1 MASGELT
8 PRAPAVDRGGSWLR
22 RRTLGES
29 AFSVLNVTVLLL
41 FCFTIVYPFWRLILT
56 SFAGPEELV
65 HLGFK
70 FWNDNWSTYAYQYSV
85 SSYGN
90 VRVGY
95 LNSILRVVLGT
106 VLTLACTMLMA
117 YPLSKRDLPGRT
129 LLTLYVVITLF
140 FGGGLIPLYI
150 VVRKLG
156 LMDTRLAL
164 VLPVMAN
171 GFYIVIMR
179 NFLMTLDLAYEEA
192 ALIDGANYLQVLARI
207 VVPLSAPVIAVVVL
221 WASVQHWNEWFHA
234 MLFTKSRDKHV
245 LQFLLRRM
253 LQDMTAVRLEMASF
267 EEEVDLLPLPSVRA
281 AITVLTIGPI
291 ILLYPFIQRHM
302 VKGIFIG
309 SLKG

>member
-1 MASGELT
+1 MASGDAVT
-8 PRAPAVDRGGSWLR
+8 PAAAGRAGLRLR
-22 RRTLGES
+22 RRTAGQA
-29 AFSVLNVTVLLL
+29 AFGAVNVTALLL
-41 FCFTIVYPFWRLILT
+41 FCFTIVYPFWRLVLT

-70 FWNDNWSTYAYQYSV
+70 FWNDNWSTYAYEYSV
-85 SSYGN
+85 SQYGN
-90 VRVGY
+90 VRAAY
-95 LNSILRVVLGT
+95 FNSVLRVALGT
-106 VLTLACTMLMA
+106 VLTLACTLLMA
-117 YPLSKRDLPGRT
+117 YPLAKRDLPGRT
-129 LLTLYVVITLF
+129 VLTLYVVITLF
-140 FGGGLIPLYI
+140 FSGGLIPLYL
-150 VVRKLG
+150 VVRRLG

-179 NFLMTLDLAYEEA
+179 NFLMTLDQAYEEA
-192 ALIDGANYLQVLARI
+192 ALMDGANYLQVLVRI
-207 VVPLSAPVIAVVVL
+207 VAPLSAPVIAVVGL
-221 WASVQHWNEWFHA
+221 WAAVEHWNEWFHA

-253 LQDMTAVRLEMASF
+253 LQDMTAVRLELASF

-281 AITVLTIGPI
+281 AVTVLTIGPI
-291 ILLYPFIQRHM
+291 ILIYPFIQRHM

>member
-1 MASGELT
+1 M
-8 PRAPAVDRGGSWLR
+8 
-22 RRTLGES
+22 
-29 AFSVLNVTVLLL
+29 TVLLL
-41 FCFTIVYPFWRLILT
+41 FCFTIVYPFWRVVLT

-70 FWNDNWSTYAYQYSV
+70 VWNDNWSTYAYQYSV

-140 FGGGLIPLYI
+140 FGGGLIPLY
-150 VVRKLG
+150 VLVRKLG

-192 ALIDGANYLQVLARI
+192 ALIDGANYLQVLVRI
-207 VVPLSAPVIAVVVL
+207 IVPLSAPVIAVVVL
-221 WASVQHWNEWFHA
+221 WASVQHWNEW
-234 MLFTKSRDKHV
+234 HV

-253 LQDMTAVRLEMASF
+253 LEDMSAVRLEMATF

-281 AITVLTIGPI
+281 AVTVLTIGPI